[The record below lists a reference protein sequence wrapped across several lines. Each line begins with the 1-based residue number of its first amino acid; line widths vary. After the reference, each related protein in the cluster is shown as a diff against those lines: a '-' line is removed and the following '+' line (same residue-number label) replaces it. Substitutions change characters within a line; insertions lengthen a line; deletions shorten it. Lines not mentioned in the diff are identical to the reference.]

1 MIKSYAGSSRYS
13 TRVVEKEYMT
23 YAEGSTK
30 SLATLLDELQSDVDG
45 IAEEDAIRWQM
56 EDFGTVK
63 LPLARRIYA
72 KLIKDED

>member
-1 MIKSYAGSSRYS
+1 MIKSYAG
-13 TRVVEKEYMT
+13 TD
-23 YAEGSTK
+23 YAKWAFGYEEGSTK

-45 IAEEDAIRWQM
+45 IAEEDAMRERM

-63 LPLARRIYA
+63 LPLARRVYA